1 MLTHKSRYKRNGNY
15 DDPQITIQKGMDVE
29 TLKTIRKVEKFE
41 GKHLLRAHGE

>member
-1 MLTHKSRYKRNGNY
+1 MIIPKLRCKRNGNY

-29 TLKTIRKVEKFE
+29 TLKTIRKVEKVE